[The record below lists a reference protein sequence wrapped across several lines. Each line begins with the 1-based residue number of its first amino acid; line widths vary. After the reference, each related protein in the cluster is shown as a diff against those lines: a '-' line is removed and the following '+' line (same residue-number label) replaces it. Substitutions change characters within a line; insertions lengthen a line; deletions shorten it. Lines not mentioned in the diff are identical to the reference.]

1 MVVARTR
8 AAVHSSDG
16 SGLNRAKGVSV
27 GQNHIGLIRRCLGLD
42 RMDGKPATQ
51 K

>member
-1 MVVARTR
+1 MVLAGTR

-16 SGLNRAKGVSV
+16 SDLNRAKGVSV
-27 GQNHIGLIRRCLGLD
+27 GQNHIGLIRRCFGPD
-42 RMDGKPATQ
+42 RMDGEPAAQ